1 LPVLSVYPSGIT
13 MHVPSG
19 PSNHV
24 RGKRTAV
31 VGWSASAV
39 RRHTSWL
46 KSITVDALD
55 GHGYALTLTVRDL
68 PENAAAFHAAK
79 KAWLERMRRHGFLR
93 VHWIVE
99 WQRRGVPHL
108 HVAIYFPE
116 ALSPR
121 DRATV
126 LLDWQQVAQRWGAES
141 SGQDLKPIEGDIGWL
156 QYLSKH
162 SARGVK
168 HYQRY
173 GKPATWETTGRL
185 WGKSGDW
192 PESDPMRFALDTAD
206 WHRFRRLARA
216 WRIADARAER
226 NPETRRRRIASA
238 RRCLRCTDRK
248 LSSVRGVS
256 EWLPEGVAVTLLDE
270 LTRSGS
276 QIRQND

>member
-1 LPVLSVYPSGIT
+1 VLSVYPSGIT

-19 PSNHV
+19 PSDHK

-31 VGWSASAV
+31 VGWSTSAV

-46 KSITVDALD
+46 KSIQSEKLD

-68 PENAAAFHAAK
+68 PEDAAAFHSAK
-79 KAWLERMRRHGFLR
+79 KSWIERMRRHGFVR

-108 HVAIYFPE
+108 HIAIYFPD
-116 ALSPR
+116 ALSIR
-121 DRATV
+121 ERALIV
-126 LLDWQQVAQRWGAES
+126 LDWQEIAAPWGAQS
-141 SGQDLKPIEGDIGWL
+141 TGQDLKPIEHHVGWL

-185 WGKSGDW
+185 WGKGGDW
-192 PESDPMRFALDTAD
+192 PEADPMRFALDTQT

-216 WRIADARAER
+216 WRIADARSER
-226 NPETRRRRIASA
+226 NADTRRSRISSA
-238 RRCLRCTDRK
+238 RRCLRCAERK

-256 EWLPEGVAVTLLDE
+256 EWLPDSVAFVLLAH
-270 LTRSGS
+270 LAAAGS
-276 QIRQND
+276 QIHQND